1 MFLAISSFLATFLI
15 SVCLCAV
22 RRPVP
27 ATDSRLS
34 PNLNNLPS
42 ELVTNVGSYL
52 KCPHK
57 ELSLVCKNLN
67 DVYTQ
72 DFPFNMEVARRFDIP
87 ELFNAKSFKDL
98 GFFLNFGFIPDK
110 LTKFHLLMNHMFYH
124 ENSFKE
130 NSKYLAWH
138 LYKIYKEI
146 PLEYKKTTSILYE
159 FMPSLVSFLI
169 KHEAFDMLIE
179 IMTNDPQEF
188 IKGIDKFQFQDAINF
203 FKALKESSSS
213 SSGEDYEKISN
224 VLIEMFQVLEASN
237 NKIFFNA
244 LFICTPLEF
253 YKRAAYTNI
262 SYLKDCFLNFLLEFQ
277 VRFDFHET
285 CYLKVQK
292 FIEEFVETDKKM
304 FFGWLNAIRFKP
316 EIDLNFDLDLIF
328 DDFDAF
334 CLFITVSTSCR
345 INLIHEILS
354 NHKSFMIEMFK
365 TYEAK
370 VTVKA
375 LWDLLPYLSNEE
387 RDDLLSFSDNRFTKL
402 LLSKM
407 AISRIEYLPDLDV
420 NLLELKVS
428 QDLMYSGVREYL
440 EIRTR
445 LSEWYLINNYTVVD
459 KRTLYKFLESFT
471 ELPSHVTLFENEDRE
486 EISPNLETI
495 KMILSMPTLCRDIDS
510 LEYCF
515 SIYLR
520 NDHDLVEVL
529 KMPTAYNLE
538 EFYSSEPYNMNYLLS
553 KGNGKNYFDRLESHF
568 RHFNGGNLVGFING
582 LTTWNYGEIRHV
594 LFYLLRDEK
603 RKQELLNLSDPRI
616 LQLLAYEVPEE
627 VASLYYS

>member
-1 MFLAISSFLATFLI
+1 MFLARSCFIATFLI

-27 ATDSRLS
+27 VTDYRLS
-34 PNLNNLPS
+34 PNLNNLPFV
-42 ELVTNVGSYL
+42 LVTNVGSYL
-52 KCPHK
+52 QCPQR
-57 ELSLVCKNLN
+57 ELPLVCKHLTE
-67 DVYTQ
+67 VYTQ

-130 NSKYLAWH
+130 NSKYLALH
-138 LYKIYKEI
+138 IYKIYKEI
-146 PLEYKKTTSILYE
+146 PLEYKKTKSNLDDLM

-169 KHEAFDMLIE
+169 KHESFDMLIE
-179 IMTNDPQEF
+179 IMTNDPKEF
-188 IKGIDKFQFQDAINF
+188 IKGIDKFQFQDAIKF
-203 FKALKESSSS
+203 FKILKESS
-213 SSGEDYEKISN
+213 SSGEDYEKINN
-224 VLIEMFQVLEASN
+224 VLTEMFQVLEASN
-237 NKIFFNA
+237 NKTFFNA
-244 LFICTPLEF
+244 LFIRTPLEF

-262 SYLKDCFLNFLLEFQ
+262 SYLKDCFLSFLLEIQ
-277 VRFDFHET
+277 VRFDFQEN
-285 CYLKVQK
+285 CYMKVQK
-292 FIEEFVETDKKM
+292 FIEEFVEEDKKI

-316 EIDLNFDLDLIF
+316 EIDLNFDFDLIF

-375 LWDLLPYLSNEE
+375 LWDLLPYLSDEE
-387 RDDLLSFSDNRFTKL
+387 RDDLLSFDDNLFTKL

-407 AISRIEYLPDLDV
+407 AISRIEYFPDLDV

-428 QDLMYSGVREYL
+428 QDLKYSGVREYL

-459 KRTLYKFLESFT
+459 KRTLYNFLESFT
-471 ELPSHVTLFENEDRE
+471 ELPSHATLFENEDRE
-486 EISPNLETI
+486 EISPKLETI
-495 KMILSMPTLCRDIDS
+495 KMILSSPSICNNIDS

-515 SIYLR
+515 SIYVR
-520 NDHDLVEVL
+520 NDHDLVEIL
-529 KMPTAYNLE
+529 KMPTAYSLE
-538 EFYSSEPYNMNYLLS
+538 ELYSSEPYDMNYLLS
-553 KGNGKNYFDRLESHF
+553 KGNGKSYFDRLESHF
-568 RHFNGGNLVGFING
+568 RHFNGGNLVGLING

-594 LFYLLRDEK
+594 LLYLLRDEE

-616 LQLLAYEVPEE
+616 LQLLAKEAPEE
-627 VASLYYS
+627 VASLNS